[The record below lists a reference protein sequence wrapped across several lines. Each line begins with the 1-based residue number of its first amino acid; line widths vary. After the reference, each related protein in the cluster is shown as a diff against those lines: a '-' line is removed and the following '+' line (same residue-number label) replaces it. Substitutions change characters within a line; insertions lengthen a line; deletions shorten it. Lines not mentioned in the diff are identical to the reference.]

1 MRVSVPLR
9 QAYKLINHGPTT
21 LITSASGG
29 RANVM
34 AAAWVVPLDIDPPKL
49 ALVISSDTFTRA
61 LVEQSGELVVNLPT
75 VAMAAQTIRA
85 GKVAGH
91 ERDKLAALGFATSPA
106 SRVAAPLVEGCVAWL
121 ECRVRDEPAMRER
134 YDLVLADVVAAWA
147 DDAVWR
153 DSGWHFDGHPEK
165 RTLHHVSKGT
175 FFAIGEPI
183 VVPPEGAGG

>member
-1 MRVSVPLR
+1 MRVNVPLR

-21 LITSASGG
+21 LISSAAGG

-34 AAAWVVPLDIDPPKL
+34 AAAWVVPLDIDPPKI
-49 ALVISSDTFTRA
+49 ALVISSDTFTRT
-61 LVEQSGELVVNLPT
+61 LIERSGELVVNLPT
-75 VAMAAQTIRA
+75 VAMAPQTIRA

-91 ERDKLAALGFATSPA
+91 EHDKIAALGLTATAA
-106 SRVAAPLVEGCVAWL
+106 SQVAAPLIEGCVGWL

-134 YDLVLADVVAAWA
+134 YDLILADVVAAWA

-153 DSGWHFDGHPEK
+153 EGGWQFEGHPEK

-175 FFAIGEPI
+175 FFAIGEQI
-183 VVPPEGAGG
+183 RVPPDSAEG